1 VSAAAEAVPT
11 LVRWAVMVA
20 LREHPQS
27 EPRKPYVR
35 RKKKAKVSNG

>member
-35 RKKKAKVSNG
+35 RKKKAKAANG